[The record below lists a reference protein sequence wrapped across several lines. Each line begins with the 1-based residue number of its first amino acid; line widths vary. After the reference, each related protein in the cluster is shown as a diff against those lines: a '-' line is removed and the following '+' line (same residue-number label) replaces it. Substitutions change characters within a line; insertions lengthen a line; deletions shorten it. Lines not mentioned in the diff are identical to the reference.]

1 MGACRAGAEE
11 GKPGQSGGGGGGPL
25 GVSSIGRVGLAAGT
39 LEPGRASWSYQ
50 RPYIIETMH
59 SYTLPM

>member
-1 MGACRAGAEE
+1 MCDEAREVIERVLGECGLSNRELPHCKDISSGEQGWPYHSRAG
-11 GKPGQSGGGGGGPL
+11 
-25 GVSSIGRVGLAAGT
+25 VR
-39 LEPGRASWSYQ
+39 Q

>member
-1 MGACRAGAEE
+1 MNMVLDQGNIEHRVLQRMGRYD
-11 GKPGQSGGGGGGPL
+11 KRTKHSSL
-25 GVSSIGRVGLAAGT
+25 G
-39 LEPGRASWSYQ
+39 Q